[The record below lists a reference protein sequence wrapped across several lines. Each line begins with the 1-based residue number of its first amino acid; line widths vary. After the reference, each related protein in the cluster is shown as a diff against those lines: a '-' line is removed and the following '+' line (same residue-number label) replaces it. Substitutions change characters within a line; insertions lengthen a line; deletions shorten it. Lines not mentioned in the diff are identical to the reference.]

1 MKLHPKIIEVKKRA
15 APINYG
21 NVSVNQF
28 GELQTRESNLDK
40 RIVEGYACL
49 WGRPNDYREIFMKG
63 AFAKS
68 IQERGP
74 GATSNYEIKFLYQH
88 NQADALSLFEEL
100 KEDETGLY
108 FRTKALDDVPSADRT
123 LKQITSG
130 TLNNFSMGFDFVWD
144 RMEYDEQQDAIIIKE
159 AALYEISVVS
169 IPADMGTFAMR
180 SKEQLEDLYDDTEDF
195 IKSLPRKQQLEAR
208 QIFARHKSLINVA
221 PLELR
226 GQAPDTD
233 APVETGIDYDYL
245 LNHFKI

>member
-1 MKLHPKIIEVKKRA
+1 MKLHPKILEVKKRA
-15 APINYG
+15 SPINYG
-21 NVSVNQF
+21 TVSINEF
-28 GELQTRESNLDK
+28 GELETRETNLEK
-40 RIVEGYACL
+40 RVVEGYACI
-49 WGRPNDYREIFMKG
+49 WGQPNLYREVFVKG

-74 GATSNYEIKFLYQH
+74 AASSNYEIKFLYQH
-88 NQADALSLFEEL
+88 DQSDALSLFDEL
-100 KEDETGLY
+100 SENETGLY

-123 LKQITSG
+123 LKQIASK
-130 TLNNFSMGFDFVWD
+130 TLNNFSMGFDFIWD
-144 RMEYDEQQDAIIIKE
+144 RMEYDEKLDVIVIKE
-159 AALYEISVVS
+159 AALFEISVVA

-208 QIFARHKSLINVA
+208 QIFTRHKSLINVA

-226 GQAPDTD
+226 QQAPDN